1 MTPVLALGD
10 DVGFILGSYIASFAV
25 IGTFAWWVIR
35 SGKRMSEQV
44 DDEHKYWT

>member
-1 MTPVLALGD
+1 MTAMLALGD

-25 IGTFAWWVIR
+25 IGLFAWRVVR
-35 SGKRMSEQV
+35 SGRRLSEQV